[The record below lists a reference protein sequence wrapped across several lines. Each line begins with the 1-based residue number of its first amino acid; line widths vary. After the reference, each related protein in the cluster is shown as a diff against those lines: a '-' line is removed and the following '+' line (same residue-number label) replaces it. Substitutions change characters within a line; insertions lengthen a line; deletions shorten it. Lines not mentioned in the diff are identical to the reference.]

1 MLCYS
6 SFDRATFIE
15 GGVSLLC
22 RAQLYLGPRGIRGLV
37 MEMVM
42 LGKGYSWEFTEFSCL
57 LLNRELDPHLKLG
70 FSWGPFYSGQGL
82 TKRGECEKS
91 ARAWMLSSIQYPC
104 SVDHYRSGPPMGCA
118 PIGPE
123 SALAGPWPEPLIG
136 PASSLFFTVSN
147 LKRQKLWY

>member
-1 MLCYS
+1 MLSYS
-6 SFDRATFIE
+6 SFKLPF
-15 GGVSLLC
+15 GGRVSLLC
-22 RAQLYLGPRGIRGLV
+22 WAQLCLSPHRIRGLV
-37 MEMVM
+37 LEMMVM

-147 LKRQKLWY
+147 LKRPKLWY